1 MRISD
6 WSSDVCSS
14 DLVGDVAPTYAIR
27 VSCPFAMPMRPPVG
41 RGYAPDTRAVSK
53 AVAPMANACDP
64 RTKVRTKSRRARSTV
79 LREPSVPPHLDRHA
93 SRLLTGQ
100 LPTPRH
106 DPVTFRLTE
115 PDCTPRYTPYT
126 RPARQTA
133 TPIVNMQC

>member
-64 RTKVRTKSRRARSTV
+64 RTKVRTKSRRGRRPD
-79 LREPSVPPHLDRHA
+79 LRDPSLIPVRDAHA
-93 SRLLTGQ
+93 SARRSGLR
-100 LPTPRH
+100 PRH
-106 DPVTFRLTE
+106 PRSIRSRGAVVDRVLTDE
-115 PDCTPRYTPYT
+115 HTSEL
-126 RPARQTA
+126 Q
-133 TPIVNMQC
+133 